1 MRQQRRILPPRHH
14 HQSQSQLRH
23 GQCRGHQQQLWR
35 YGHGV
40 GIVWCGRE
48 ECVSGVQGRECEDRE
63 CCVGEYE
70 GELFG
75 RAGEVGY
82 ASGLLGLV
90 SGKGIVDG

>member
-1 MRQQRRILPPRHH
+1 
-14 HQSQSQLRH
+14 
-23 GQCRGHQQQLWR
+23 
-35 YGHGV
+35 
-40 GIVWCGRE
+40 
-48 ECVSGVQGRECEDRE
+48 VSGVQGRECEDRE